1 MNPDTTQTSEEYVNR
16 TLSRLQKSYRVT
28 LTIAI
33 IILTAEGIYLTVL
46 NNKLASGLTVIGDYV
61 ENYQEDFDSIKKL
74 AGQIPEATK
83 YTKRIVQFEDALD
96 NLNKAK
102 DAKGMANLIS
112 QRIVNELNW
121 QSDMIT
127 DYAQEFLKEEIQD
140 LPEQLKQQIPKYSA
154 RLSHEVDN
162 WVNNYCTAASDELG
176 ATFDT
181 FLDKHADQIREFSEA
196 ADDEVAL
203 AKLDVELTREM
214 AHFIETTPLDN
225 YGTLQEQ
232 SEKMLSHIKAANEML
247 RPLATKK
254 TEDLTPEE
262 RRLRR
267 AVGLFMGAWKTRPS
281 PFYGKMPKKL
291 MRGNMS
297 KKPY

>member
-33 IILTAEGIYLTVL
+33 IILAAEGIYLTVL

-74 AGQIPEATK
+74 AGQIPETTD
-83 YTKRIVQFEDALD
+83 YSDRIAQFE
-96 NLNKAK
+96 KAVDK
-102 DAKGMANLIS
+102 INEAKNAKGMANLIS

-121 QSDMIT
+121 QGDMIT

-140 LPEQLKQQIPKYSA
+140 LPEQLKNQVPKYSN
-154 RLSHEVDN
+154 RLSNTVTDWANE
-162 WVNNYCTAASDELG
+162 YCTSASDELG
-176 ATFDT
+176 DTFDT
-181 FLDKHADQIREFSEA
+181 FLDNHADQIREFSEA
-196 ADDEVAL
+196 ADDEAAL

-214 AHFIETTPLDN
+214 AHFMETTPLDN

-232 SEKMLSHIKAANEML
+232 SEKMLSRIKAANELL

-267 AVGLFMGAWKTRPS
+267 AVGLFMDRVENPPVTS
-281 PFYGKMPKKL
+281 SS
-291 MRGNMS
+291 N
-297 KKPY
+297 